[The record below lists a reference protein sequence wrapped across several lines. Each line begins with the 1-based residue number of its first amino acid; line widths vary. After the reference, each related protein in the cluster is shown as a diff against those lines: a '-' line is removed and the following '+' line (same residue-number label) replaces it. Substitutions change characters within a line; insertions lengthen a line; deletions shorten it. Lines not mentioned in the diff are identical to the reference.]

1 MKPLSPPCPI
11 GCHGVGKCSPRGSHG
26 RVTHGGRAG
35 ESTDSKEAER
45 RKGRVE
51 KKAAGYIFV
60 KCFCKISS
68 EVLCIKIHISKH
80 RSRVK
85 RACGSTPLTAA
96 LKCVRSLQGLKKQ
109 YVREIICLVGCS
121 KVYCLAGQQR

>member
-11 GCHGVGKCSPRGSHG
+11 GCRRVENVPVRESLRRCGSQWAS
-26 RVTHGGRAG
+26 RREPSFQA
-35 ESTDSKEAER
+35 SAEG
-45 RKGRVE
+45 KGRVE
-51 KKAAGYIFV
+51 KQAAGYIFV
-60 KCFCKISS
+60 KCFCKVFS